1 MDRGAQHGQAGSPLV
16 HVCAC
21 VFSVVLHVLTSGN
34 RTEGGK
40 EPVNHVSLLPNK
52 MTRNYNLF
60 FYSDTGSEGLDN
72 GLGGVF
78 PFEDGKGRE
87 GTRYRC

>member
-1 MDRGAQHGQAGSPLV
+1 MDLITARLGV
-16 HVCAC
+16 HLRARVCVC
-21 VFSVVLHVLTSGN
+21 VFWFFLRVLTSGN

-40 EPVNHVSLLPNK
+40 EPVNRVSLLPIK

>member
-1 MDRGAQHGQAGSPLV
+1 MARLGV
-16 HVCAC
+16 HLCMC

-40 EPVNHVSLLPNK
+40 EPANHFSLLPIK

-60 FYSDTGSEGLDN
+60 FYSDMGSEGLDN
-72 GLGGVF
+72 GLGSVF
-78 PFEDGKGRE
+78 SFEDGKGRE